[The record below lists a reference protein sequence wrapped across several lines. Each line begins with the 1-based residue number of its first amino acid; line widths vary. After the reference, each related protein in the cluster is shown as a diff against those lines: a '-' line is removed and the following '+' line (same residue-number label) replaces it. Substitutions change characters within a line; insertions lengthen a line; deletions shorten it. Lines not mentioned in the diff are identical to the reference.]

1 MDNRNDDIDAL
12 AYALAGIMRD
22 FGNTVVEVSDSVMRF
37 VKVFAACRGKVK
49 PRHPRHKQ
57 IERARAMMERGQKGK

>member
-12 AYALAGIMRD
+12 TYALAGIMRA
-22 FGNTVVEVSDSVMRF
+22 FGSMAAEVSDSVARF
-37 VKVFAACRGKVK
+37 VKVFTTWPGKVK